1 MATVEQF
8 TRSAVLRIVGITTGQ
23 LSYWE
28 RLRLLEPEAAP
39 REKVYS
45 FRDLIRLRTIKQ
57 LTGQRIPVGRLRRA
71 LEALRRQWPETE
83 APLAELRF
91 VSDGRQ
97 VAVEYQ
103 GTRIEPVSGQ
113 LLLDFGGGAR
123 EAQVCAMPERSL
135 EDWLAVALECEGH
148 PSLRR
153 QAIEAYRHLVAKAS
167 EWLEPRLN
175 LGTLCYEEGDWR
187 GAAVEFRR
195 AVELAPGNPLAH
207 FNLGSV
213 LDDLGQSEAAAY
225 HLEEALRLAPGFAD
239 AHYNLARVL
248 EKLGEPAKARQHWR
262 RYLQL
267 DPGSPWSDFARSRLG
282 PDEPDPRR
290 EEV

>member
-8 TRSAVLRIVGITTGQ
+8 TRSAVLRIVGITTRQ

-28 RLRLLEPEAAP
+28 RLRLVESEAAP
-39 REKVYS
+39 REKVYN

-57 LTGQRIPVGRLRRA
+57 LTGQRVPAGRLRQA

-91 VSDGRQ
+91 VSEGRRL
-97 VAVEYQ
+97 AVEYQ
-103 GTRIEPVSGQ
+103 GTRIEPVTGQ
-113 LLLDFGGGAR
+113 LLLDFNGAC
-123 EAQVCAMPERSL
+123 EAQVCAMPGRRL

-153 QAIEAYRHLVAKAS
+153 QAIEAYRYLVAQAP

-175 LGTLCYEEGDWR
+175 LGTLCYEDGDWR
-187 GAAVEFRR
+187 GAAAEFRR
-195 AVELAPGNPLAH
+195 AVELAPRNPLAH

-213 LDDLGQSEAAAY
+213 LDDLGQSQEAAE

-239 AHYNLARVL
+239 AHYNLARVS

-262 RYLQL
+262 RYLEL

-282 PDEPDPRR
+282 PEEVDPRH
-290 EEV
+290 